1 MSRHDLSM
9 GVAEEAEVLFK
20 NLLALSG
27 SKSSLRLREGQRGR
41 GLFAASAVAQGE
53 EVLSVPLS
61 ACLVEPRHISDE
73 EAEKVLGRPLS
84 QGMLCCDAA
93 RIHCPVLLLANIM

>member
-1 MSRHDLSM
+1 MT
-9 GVAEEAEVLFK
+9 GVAEEADVLFK
-20 NLLALSG
+20 SLLALSG

-61 ACLVEPRHISDE
+61 ACLIEPRHISDE
-73 EAEKVLGRPLS
+73 EAEKLLGRPLS
-84 QGMLCCDAA
+84 QGMMCCAA
-93 RIHCPVLLLANIM
+93 PRIHCPVLLLANKM